1 MKTPKEARMAGMR
14 YQMKRRLSQWSVVT
28 SLVVVTF
35 GLLIPIGASATTTAS
50 PSAFWSPSIWEA
62 TANGAV
68 YGPTFHGPIANLNK
82 PIVGM
87 ASAPGADSY
96 WLVAADGGVF
106 SYDNAAF
113 YGSAA
118 TFHLNQPIVGMA
130 STPHGDGYW
139 LVAADGGV
147 FSFGNAA
154 FYGSAATFH
163 LNQPIVG
170 MASTPD
176 GDGYWLVA
184 ADGGVFSF
192 GNATFFGSLAGR
204 PLHAPI
210 IGITPTANG
219 AGYWL
224 DGSDGGVFSFG
235 DAGFF
240 GANPGAPG
248 TIVGAL
254 MTTPDTQGYWLD
266 FTAEGCQGFGDAQP
280 CVTSTSEPPYTY
292 PPAVGAAADTSGEI
306 KTQSTN

>member
-1 MKTPKEARMAGMR
+1 MR
-14 YQMKRRLSQWSVVT
+14 YRTKLRVSPWSFLT
-28 SLVVVTF
+28 SLLAVAIV
-35 GLLIPIGASATTTAS
+35 LLVPISASATTTGP
-50 PSAFWSPSIWEA
+50 PSGLWSPSIWEV
-62 TANGAV
+62 TAHGAV
-68 YGPTFHGPIANLNK
+68 YGPTFHGPISNLDK

-87 ASAPGADSY
+87 ASAPG
-96 WLVAADGGVF
+96 
-106 SYDNAAF
+106 
-113 YGSAA
+113 
-118 TFHLNQPIVGMA
+118 T
-130 STPHGDGYW
+130 DGYW

-147 FSFGNAA
+147 FSYGNAA

-192 GNATFFGSLAGR
+192 GNAAFYGSAAAFHLNQPIVGMASTPDGEGYWLVTADGGVFSFGDAAYSGSRAGQ

-224 DGSDGGVFSFG
+224 DGSDGGVFAFG
-235 DAGFF
+235 NAGFF

-254 MTTPDTQGYWLD
+254 MTTPDFQGYWLAS
-266 FTAEGCQGFGDAQP
+266 TAEGCQAFGDAEP
-280 CVTSTSEPPYTY
+280 CITASSMSSPGATPYTY
-292 PPAVGAAADTSGEI
+292 PPAVGAAADLSGETQI
-306 KTQSTN
+306 QSTT